1 MTEIHSSLSVVIA
14 TLNEEAGIGPTL
26 GELQKVLNNPYTVV
40 VDGNS
45 VDRTIE
51 IAKNMGA
58 DVMLQE
64 GKGKGDA
71 MFQGYRGLTSKVR
84 YVVFTDADYTY
95 PAEYIPRMIE
105 VLEQNANVG
114 MVIGNRFKGEQNGS
128 KSVTNPFY
136 LGNRLLAIA
145 QTVMNGVNLGDPL
158 SGLRVV
164 RSEVLDGWKPKSKG
178 FDVEAEMNALVGRRG
193 YRIVEVPIDYR
204 SRLGEKKLKLRH
216 GLGIMK
222 RILVESVTF

>member
-1 MTEIHSSLSVVIA
+1 VVIA
-14 TLNEEAGIGPTL
+14 TLNEEEGIGPTL
-26 GELQKVLNNPYTVV
+26 DELQKVLKNPYTVV

-71 MFQGYRGLTSKVR
+71 MFQGYRDLTSKVR
-84 YVVFTDADYTY
+84 YVVFIDADYTY
-95 PAEYIPRMIE
+95 PAEYIPKMVEI
-105 VLEQNANVG
+105 LDQNPQVG
-114 MVIGNRFKGEQNGS
+114 MVIGNRFKGDNDG

-136 LGNRLLAIA
+136 LGNKLLAIA

-193 YRIVEVPIDYR
+193 YHIVEGPIDYR
-204 SRLGEKKLKLRH
+204 NRLGEKKLKLRH

-222 RILVESVTF
+222 RILAESLTL